1 MRNHG
6 WSYSAN
12 WGWAIREENFWG
24 GPLQCHTV
32 TLQCSN
38 HMFSRIWGWVVAYP
52 AHPLAPPMRSIGTRG
67 MQWYVRRACVTNKG
81 SDDTL
86 GLTMQKFV
94 EIRWIRCGPNLKIAE
109 FIIYKFKKIKNQK
122 KYVKKL
128 DKILRLLVKN
138 FFFKSASFG
147 WLKFKF
153 CQICTNWHQILFF
166 QNSQNI
172 RNKYD
177 KKTRVNL
184 KTFSEKIIL
193 NF

>member
-1 MRNHG
+1 MLG
-6 WSYSAN
+6 SWSMCSIKPETTFLPTPHWSTCATMGGAIVSAN

-122 KYVKKL
+122 K
-128 DKILRLLVKN
+128 
-138 FFFKSASFG
+138 
-147 WLKFKF
+147 
-153 CQICTNWHQILFF
+153 IC
-166 QNSQNI
+166 
-172 RNKYD
+172 
-177 KKTRVNL
+177 KKTR
-184 KTFSEKIIL
+184 
-193 NF
+193 